1 MAGAPSGHV
10 GKSDIAPVSTADR
23 VTPGAKSAKK
33 APWRSPGVALAKRDE
48 NNPERGSVPP
58 KSAPG
63 SARGSLGT
71 RKLDVRSPL
80 TAGASKTRGGKPRLE
95 PETPSEE
102 TSEIECDDAV
112 TSAVDAVNTILL
124 TPPSA
129 RGKPSADVTGA
140 FDTVAMPPPPPR
152 VPVTTNDQ
160 FGDENSGA
168 LASEIEMENEHGALD
183 DFDLNSATTA
193 IPRHVLGAAHDI
205 DAVSEEQD
213 TLLEEEEQM
222 ESNAKEDPK
231 TPAAPSLGS
240 PFSVQGTSLK
250 PSPNTGGDDALD
262 SLNRTMDDLTPLK
275 VVDDVTE
282 THAGGFG
289 VTKVLPRLATPT
301 MDLTP
306 LQNFTQRGN
315 GVSPAPMP
323 MAAPSPKV
331 IVPTN
336 HGVKQHVVPKQPPTR
351 RGFDATLFDP
361 KDFEP
366 TETVPGLFEAQDFE
380 MTEQVNVNIPTKLAK
395 TPGVSPSVKKSFN
408 NSSKTPGSA
417 KIPPR
422 IPTTP
427 KTGGATPQW
436 ARDLKGAHKAQQAQ
450 MELLMAQAKRDIDE
464 ARNSAHS
471 SGNTISETEQRQMEL
486 TAMLEEQKALLD
498 EQRMELRQEKEE
510 SEKMKLE
517 LKQQMEAQERTRR
530 RVSEISKR
538 AASAP
543 GGSSLSGFTQ
553 SMDLGEFAMDAAL
566 ASGNTPANLQP
577 VEQQLRQC
585 REAISARAIESER
598 LTARQRQ
605 LQREEA
611 DLHFRVAELQR
622 YALRL
627 ALDPSAKL
635 PADLPPIPAPM
646 QYISAQNMSGPL
658 PGGDAQA
665 ALDYYSAVAATAQ
678 RGPQMRGSMDEDGF
692 YVVDLTK
699 STSTGGSGGSGV
711 TTSVP
716 VIGQVQRTHSNPPVT
731 SAFGG
736 YGGVPGVQAVGAS
749 DDAAVAG
756 VVAAQPA
763 VAAPV
768 DAIAAIASRR
778 APSQVL
784 ELRKEVVDVC
794 FVGYGGETGGD
805 DVTPPSALLTA
816 TADGCLRLFGA
827 GNRRPAAI
835 IRGPKEGIAAVAAV
849 GVEAFVAA
857 AGSGGYVARYD
868 LAAGRELGALLA
880 VPVDDASGSEFSSVS
895 TSNATPRQLACVAAG
910 GPGSG
915 LVAAAGEGGDVHL
928 WDSRVAPRG
937 SRRASSAVGGT
948 ISAGVAP
955 VMTLR
960 VPGASSVNSVSLA
973 LDGVTLATT
982 ASNGARVFDLRAP
995 ASDRPARLAATEP
1008 GQRWSYAS
1016 HVGCDIFTVS
1026 TSGDVFAWSRKDEG
1040 YSAPWKPA
1048 RAHRDAAYVA
1058 SNDAAHV
1065 LDSVGHGAGR
1075 VATSAPTFAAAPHA
1089 LGIDSKRLVLSA
1101 SGDKGECVRAWDS
1114 LSGDTIGEWGA
1125 DGRSV
1130 VDAGAAV
1137 RGYGMGVAHAP
1148 VTAACWGSGAEHEQ
1162 FGKTSFAVG
1171 NAEGVVRVYGP

>member
-1 MAGAPSGHV
+1 
-10 GKSDIAPVSTADR
+10 
-23 VTPGAKSAKK
+23 
-33 APWRSPGVALAKRDE
+33 
-48 NNPERGSVPP
+48 
-58 KSAPG
+58 
-63 SARGSLGT
+63 
-71 RKLDVRSPL
+71 
-80 TAGASKTRGGKPRLE
+80 
-95 PETPSEE
+95 
-102 TSEIECDDAV
+102 
-112 TSAVDAVNTILL
+112 
-124 TPPSA
+124 
-129 RGKPSADVTGA
+129 
-140 FDTVAMPPPPPR
+140 
-152 VPVTTNDQ
+152 
-160 FGDENSGA
+160 
-168 LASEIEMENEHGALD
+168 MENEHGALD

-408 NSSKTPGSA
+408 NSSKTPGSAKIPPRIPTTPKTGGATPQWARDLKGAHKAQQAQMELLMAQAKRDIDEARNSAHSSGNTISETEQRQMELTAMLEEQKALLDEQRMELRQENPGSA

-880 VPVDDASGSEFSSVS
+880 VPADDASGSEFSSVS